1 MVMGFALVNSKAG
14 AACAVGGCSVCI
26 LGFYRVSGFSFALVI
41 RTPRLRWIERQRDGL
56 YRKMTELV
64 KSLPASKR
72 PDISK
77 PRWPQNTYEG
87 RLRHYWATANP
98 LNLFHTTAEIEAA
111 RRIKGKVDEKMTV
124 EELWRWKHIY
134 DSAYHPDTGRKMPLI
149 GRMSAQ
155 VPCNM
160 IITGGLLTC
169 YQRLPGL
176 VFWHWTNQSFN
187 ALVNWTNRSG
197 DSKITNMG
205 LLRAYCAATGGAV
218 TAALGL
224 NACVKNFHPL
234 INRLVPFIAIAV
246 ANAINIPLMRSI
258 ELQKGIDVAEENGR
272 KLGVSR
278 KVAFIAIAEVT
289 ISRIAMA
296 APYMVLT
303 PIVAHYMMKKPWY
316 ASRRWVN
323 AIFQT
328 ALCGAVLAFSTPM
341 CCALFPQWSSIEVN
355 KLEKNLQESIAKQTA
370 IVYYNKGL

>member
-1 MVMGFALVNSKAG
+1 TGG
-14 AACAVGGCSVCI
+14 AYCSLGGCSVCI
-26 LGFYRVSGFSFALVI
+26 SGLLKSFGLLICFLHPNTSSALD
-41 RTPRLRWIERQRDGL
+41 LSAN

-64 KSLPASKR
+64 KNLPASKR

-111 RRIKGKVDEKMTV
+111 KRIVLDYRQTGKVDDKMTV

-197 DSKITNMG
+197 DSKVTNMG
-205 LLRAYCAATGGAV
+205 LLRAYCAATGGAL

-224 NACVKNFHPL
+224 NACVKSFHPL
-234 INRLVPFIAIAV
+234 INRLVPFFAIAV
-246 ANAINIPLMRSI
+246 ANAINIPTMRSV
-258 ELQKGIDVAEENGR
+258 ELQKGIDVAEENGT
-272 KLGVSR
+272 KLGASR

-296 APYMVLT
+296 APYMVMT

-323 AIFQT
+323 AVFQT
-328 ALCGAVLAFSTPM
+328 LLCGAVLAFSTPM
-341 CCALFPQWSSIEVN
+341 CCALFPQWSSIEVS
-355 KLEKNLQESIAKQTA
+355 KLEKDLQESIAKRNA
-370 IVYYNKGL
+370 VVYYNKGL

>member
-1 MVMGFALVNSKAG
+1 
-14 AACAVGGCSVCI
+14 
-26 LGFYRVSGFSFALVI
+26 
-41 RTPRLRWIERQRDGL
+41 
-56 YRKMTELV
+56 MTELV

-111 RRIKGKVDEKMTV
+111 RRIVLDYRQKGKVDEKMTV

-224 NACVKNFHPL
+224 NECVKNFHPL

-296 APYMVLT
+296 APYMVCSVDADCRTLHDEET
-303 PIVAHYMMKKPWY
+303 VVCVEAMGERHLPNGALWSCFGIFDAYVLRPLSAVVIDRSKQAREKS
-316 ASRRWVN
+316 SREHCE
-323 AIFQT
+323 ADSYC
-328 ALCGAVLAFSTPM
+328 LL
-341 CCALFPQWSSIEVN
+341 
-355 KLEKNLQESIAKQTA
+355 
-370 IVYYNKGL
+370 